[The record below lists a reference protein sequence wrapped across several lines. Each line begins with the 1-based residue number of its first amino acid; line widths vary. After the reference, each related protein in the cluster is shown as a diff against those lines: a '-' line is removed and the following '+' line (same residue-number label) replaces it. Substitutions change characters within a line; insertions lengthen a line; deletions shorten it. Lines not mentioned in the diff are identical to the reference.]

1 MTEQPATTNSDSA
14 PCGPPQLAELRAK
27 KGLSLDEM
35 AQRLRITPVQAAALE
50 NLQFAQLPRP
60 PYLQGFVRNYCR
72 VLDTDPSPFI
82 EMANA
87 SVNRAKPAVRD
98 DPRELGRFDD
108 TMGLTPLHTRR
119 MWRGAVAVVLMT
131 GIALAVIERDAWLPA
146 VTGRLAQV
154 PTPPATQAGAPP
166 IAQAPASSSS
176 GASDAPAQ
184 ESVTLAP
191 SPALASGAVSTPG
204 PQISAEG
211 KRLVR
216 LVFRG
221 DSWVEVREASGAAL
235 TSQLNKAGSEQS
247 LAGTPPLKVTIGA
260 ARDVSLEVDGKP
272 FELTPF
278 VRDDVARLT
287 LE

>member
-1 MTEQPATTNSDSA
+1 MTEQPALTDSDGA
-14 PCGPPQLAELRAK
+14 PSGPPKLAELRAK

-82 EMANA
+82 ELANA
-87 SVNRAKPAVRD
+87 SVNRSKPAVRD

-119 MWRGAVAVVLMT
+119 MWRGALAVVLMT
-131 GIALAVIERDAWLPA
+131 AVALAVIELDAWLPA
-146 VTGRLAQV
+146 LTGRTAQT
-154 PTPPATQAGAPP
+154 PTPAGAPP
-166 IAQAPASSSS
+166 VAQGPASPTS
-176 GASDAPAQ
+176 GATDAPAQ
-184 ESVTLAP
+184 DPVALAP
-191 SPALASGAVSTPG
+191 SPALALAAVTTPG
-204 PQISAEG
+204 PQLAVDG
-211 KRLVR
+211 KRSVR

-221 DSWVEVREASGAAL
+221 DSWVEVREANGAAL

-247 LAGTPPLKVTIGA
+247 VAGTPPLKVTIGA

-278 VRDDVARLT
+278 VKDDVARLT
-287 LE
+287 LQ

>member
-1 MTEQPATTNSDSA
+1 MTDQSA
-14 PCGPPQLAELRAK
+14 LIDGGGAPSGPPNLAELRAK

-119 MWRGAVAVVLMT
+119 MWRGAVAVVVVT
-131 GIALAVIERDAWLPA
+131 GIALALIERDAWLP
-146 VTGRLAQV
+146 VVSGRLS
-154 PTPPATQAGAPP
+154 PTQTPAAAPP
-166 IAQAPASSSS
+166 VAQGPASSAPA
-176 GASDAPAQ
+176 ASDAPAQ
-184 ESVTLAP
+184 DPVTLAP
-191 SPALASGAVSTPG
+191 SPALASAAVSTPG
-204 PQISAEG
+204 PRLAVDG
-211 KRLVR
+211 KRSVR

-221 DSWVEVREASGAAL
+221 DSWVEVREANGAAL

-247 LAGTPPLKVTIGA
+247 VAGTPPLKVTIGA